1 MKAKS
6 TNYYLIKA
14 EPESRI
20 ENGVDVKFSIDDLEI
35 SQKTAWEGVRNY
47 EARNNMK
54 KMKVDDLC
62 FFYHSS
68 CKVPGI
74 AGLARVVKEAY
85 VDHTAFDKSHPYYDP
100 KSDKLDPK
108 WYMVDVQFEKKL
120 KFISLKELQKF
131 KDKELRD
138 FALLKRSRL
147 SVISVD
153 KPSFDFIMNIID
165 TPEELE

>member
-1 MKAKS
+1 MKAKQP
-6 TNYYLIKA
+6 NYYLIKA
-14 EPESRI
+14 EPESRL
-20 ENGVDVKFSIDDLEI
+20 ENGVDVKFSIDDLEKNKI
-35 SQKTAWEGVRNY
+35 TAWEGVRNY

-54 KMKVDDLC
+54 KMKVDDLT
-62 FFYHSS
+62 
-68 CKVPGI
+68 PGI

-85 VDHTAFDKSHPYYDP
+85 VDHTAFDKAHPYYDP

-131 KDKELRD
+131 KDKELKD

-147 SVISVD
+147 SVIPVD
-153 KPSFDFIMNIID
+153 KASYDFIMGMID
-165 TPEELE
+165 IQEETNQEDD